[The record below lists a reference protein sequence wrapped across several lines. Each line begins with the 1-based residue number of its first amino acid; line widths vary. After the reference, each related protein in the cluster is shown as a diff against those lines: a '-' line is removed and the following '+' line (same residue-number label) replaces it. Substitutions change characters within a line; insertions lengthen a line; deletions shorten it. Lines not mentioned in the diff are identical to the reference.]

1 MTTQQTEAWKRVRS
15 AGTVNLVVGIL
26 GVIMALIFILI
37 SIILI
42 LANFEIPGDP
52 GEAPMPSW
60 VLGGILLFFFL
71 VFSLPV
77 SIFNIVAGV
86 KLRKPVSKPKGW
98 IIYTV
103 VVGALGAGSI
113 TGILQLIFG
122 ILALSSSHDLE
133 SSQVPAES
141 SK

>member
-26 GVIMALIFILI
+26 MLIMTLIFILI

-42 LANFEIPGDP
+42 VANFDIPGDP
-52 GEAPMPSW
+52 GEAPLPSA
-60 VLGGILLFFFL
+60 VLGVILLVAFL
-71 VFSLPV
+71 FFSLP
-77 SIFNIVAGV
+77 IAIVDIIAGV
-86 KLRKPVSKPKGW
+86 KLRKPVPKPKGW
-98 IIYTV
+98 VIYTV
-103 VVGALGAGSI
+103 VAGALGAGSI

-133 SSQVPAES
+133 HSQPTTEV
-141 SK
+141 

>member
-26 GVIMALIFILI
+26 GIIMAVIFILI
-37 SIILI
+37 SVVLI

-60 VLGGILLFFFL
+60 ILGGMLLFFFL
-71 VFSLPV
+71 VFSLPI
-77 SIFNIVAGV
+77 SIVNIISGV
-86 KLRKPVSKPKGW
+86 KLRKPVPKPRGW

-122 ILALSSSHDLE
+122 ILALGSSHELE
-133 SSQVPAES
+133 AGHSTAEA
-141 SK
+141 K

>member
-1 MTTQQTEAWKRVRS
+1 MTTQQTEAWKKVRT

-77 SIFNIVAGV
+77 SIINIVAGA
-86 KLRKPVSKPKGW
+86 KLRKPVPKPKGW

-122 ILALSSSHDLE
+122 ILALSSSHELE
-133 SSQVPAES
+133 ASQPPTEV
-141 SK
+141 K

>member
-15 AGTVNLVVGIL
+15 AGTVNLVVGIITL
-26 GVIMALIFILI
+26 IMALIFILI
-37 SIILI
+37 SIVLI
-42 LANFEIPGDP
+42 VANFNIPSDDG
-52 GEAPMPSW
+52 GEPMPSW
-60 VLGGILLFFFL
+60 VLGGILLFFLL
-71 VFSLPV
+71 VFSLPIAIV
-77 SIFNIVAGV
+77 DIVAGV
-86 KLRKPVSKPKGW
+86 KMRKPVPKPRGW
-98 IIYTV
+98 VIYTV